1 MAEKRM
7 FTGKITESDA
17 FLDMPLTS
25 QCLYF
30 HLCMYAD
37 DEGFVKNPKRIQ
49 RMIGASDGDLKVLIL
64 KNFVLVYE
72 SGVIVIKHWKMHN
85 AIRRDRLHETEYIEE
100 KSMLYIKPNGAYTLD
115 PAQGISFMSDR
126 CLSDV
131 SQMSVKCP
139 SDVSVDEISI
149 EENSIEKNNICHQII
164 EYLNQVLGTRYTTK
178 NKTNISNI
186 NARISEGHTFED
198 FKAVIDKKYA
208 QWHNDP
214 KMASYLR
221 PETLFCSKHFE
232 SYLNEIVEVKET
244 KSVPSSD
251 IPKSTFDKI
260 HNFEERQIDY
270 AELER
275 LALGGK

>member
-49 RMIGASDGDLKVLIL
+49 RMIGASDGDLKVLIM

-85 AIRRDRLHETEYIEE
+85 AIRKDRIHETEYIEE

-115 PAQGISFMSDR
+115 STQGIPFMSDR
-126 CLSDV
+126 CQTDV
-131 SQMSVKCP
+131 SQMSVKCLP
-139 SDVSVDEISI
+139 DVSIDKISL
-149 EENSIEKNNICHQII
+149 EEDSIDKDNNIVGI
-164 EYLNQVLGTRYTTK
+164 
-178 NKTNISNI
+178 
-186 NARISEGHTFED
+186 F
-198 FKAVIDKKYA
+198 
-208 QWHNDP
+208 
-214 KMASYLR
+214 
-221 PETLFCSKHFE
+221 
-232 SYLNEIVEVKET
+232 
-244 KSVPSSD
+244 
-251 IPKSTFDKI
+251 
-260 HNFEERQIDY
+260 
-270 AELER
+270 
-275 LALGGK
+275 